1 MARILLVEDEML
13 VRELARED
21 LSDAGFDV
29 VDSPDGDRALAI
41 LRDDRAFDLLFTDIR
56 MPSQLDG
63 WQLAAEA
70 KRLMPGLK
78 VLYASGL
85 DDHDSRVGDGER
97 MIGKPYRKE
106 ALLACIAEI
115 GVTA

>member
-21 LSDAGFDV
+21 LSVAGFDV
-29 VDSPDGDRALAI
+29 VDTQDGDRARAI
-41 LRDDRAFDLLFTDIR
+41 LEDDRDFDLLFTDIR
-56 MPSQLDG
+56 MPSRLDG
-63 WQLAAEA
+63 WQLAVEA
-70 KRLMPGLK
+70 KQLVPDLK

-85 DDHDSRVGDGER
+85 DDNGGRVGPGER
-97 MIGKPYRKE
+97 MIAKPYRTE

-115 GVTA
+115 GVSA

>member
-21 LSDAGFDV
+21 LSDAGFEVIDT
-29 VDSPDGDRALAI
+29 PDGDRARAI
-41 LRDDRAFDLLFTDIR
+41 LEDDRRFDLLFTDIR

-63 WQLAAEA
+63 WALASEA
-70 KRLMPGLK
+70 KRLIPGLK

-85 DDHDSRVGDGER
+85 DDNDSRVADGER
-97 MIGKPYRKE
+97 MIAKPYRRD

-115 GVTA
+115 GV

>member
-29 VDSPDGDRALAI
+29 VDSPDGDRARAI
-41 LRDDRAFDLLFTDIR
+41 LEDDRDFDLLFTDIR

-70 KRLMPGLK
+70 RRLIPDLK

-85 DDHDSRVGDGER
+85 DDDGRVGADER
-97 MIGKPYRKE
+97 LIAKPYRRDT
-106 ALLACIAEI
+106 LLACIAEI
-115 GVTA
+115 GIAA

>member
-1 MARILLVEDEML
+1 MRIL
-13 VRELARED
+13 
-21 LSDAGFDV
+21 
-29 VDSPDGDRALAI
+29 I
-41 LRDDRAFDLLFTDIR
+41 LEDDREFDLLFTDIR

-70 KRLMPGLK
+70 KRLVPDLK

-85 DDHDSRVGDGER
+85 DDNGGRVGPGER
-97 MIGKPYRKE
+97 MITKPYRRE

-115 GVTA
+115 GIAA

>member
-29 VDSPDGDRALAI
+29 VDTTDGDRA
-41 LRDDRAFDLLFTDIR
+41 RAMLEEGRGVDVLFTDIR

-63 WQLAAEA
+63 WQLATEA
-70 KRLMPGLK
+70 KRLVPSLK

-85 DDHDSRVGDGER
+85 DDDAQVGHGER
-97 MIGKPYRKE
+97 MIAKPYRRE

-115 GVTA
+115 GVAP